1 MNACPGPLDVV
12 LVGPEVFAALELV
25 ALLLFSLGNGRGDP
39 SVAPVRKALPSLE
52 AVYLKEF
59 WGRAAI
65 RNLCLK
71 ADLSF
76 ISCELLSKLLSCSEP
91 RWRRLDGMIMPDPRG
106 GCGGQRPRVHW

>member
-1 MNACPGPLDVV
+1 MQ
-12 LVGPEVFAALELV
+12 
-25 ALLLFSLGNGRGDP
+25 
-39 SVAPVRKALPSLE
+39 KALPSLE

-65 RNLCLK
+65 RNLCLN

-91 RWRRLDGMIMPDPRG
+91 RRRRRLDGMIMPDPRAAVG
-106 GCGGQRPRVHW
+106 ARGSMCTGEAWAAV